1 MAGDKRWLLFLVG
14 AYLTVFAVCA
24 VSPTDRVTWWA
35 ENATVWVF
43 VGWTALLYAKG
54 VRFSRTAYT
63 LMTLFFCLHTIGG
76 HYTFS
81 EVPFGW
87 VSDCLGAERNHY
99 DRLCHFMVGVFALP
113 IYEWVRQRCAACP
126 RGLAYGVGWLGIVA
140 FAGLFE
146 IFEWLY
152 AVCAS
157 PDAGVAF
164 LGSQGDPWDA
174 QKDMLADTLGATVT
188 LGVHGLITG
197 WRAGRPASSADR
209 GDASRRA
216 RRGWRRP
223 RR

>member
-1 MAGDKRWLLFLVG
+1 MNPLFPRQRWLLFLTAV
-14 AYLTVFAVCA
+14 YLAVCA
-24 VSPTDRVTWWA
+24 LCAISPVDRVTWWA
-35 ENATVWVF
+35 ENATIWLF
-43 VGWTALLYAKG
+43 VGWVAALYARG
-54 VRFSRTAYT
+54 IRFSNVAYT

-87 VSDCLGAERNHY
+87 VSDLIGAERNHY

-113 IYEWVRQRCAACP
+113 LYEWVWQR
-126 RGLAYGVGWLGIVA
+126 RVTTSRTLAYLVGWLGIVA

-152 AVCAS
+152 AVTAS

-164 LGSQGDPWDA
+164 LGSQGDAWDA

-188 LGVHGLITG
+188 LALHRLLT
-197 WRAGRPASSADR
+197 PP
-209 GDASRRA
+209 
-216 RRGWRRP
+216 RRGEDEP
-223 RR
+223 RQG